1 MNTGIDNPMADS
13 DGIAEVLGF
22 WFAPGMENKWFKK
35 DPAFDA
41 EVRARLGAPQENA
54 VAGAFGAWRDSAEGC
69 LALVVLLDQVPR
81 NLFRGQARA
90 FATDAAA
97 RELTGHTLAQG
108 FEAALTQDQRGFLY
122 MPLQHSE
129 SLEDQDLSLRLTA
142 RLDENPTWHRWAVP
156 HRNIIARFGRFPH
169 RNAALGR
176 ESTPEELA
184 FLEQPNSSF

>member
-1 MNTGIDNPMADS
+1 MADS
-13 DGIAEVLGF
+13 DDIAEVVEF
-22 WFAPGMENKWFKK
+22 WFGPGMKERWFEC

-41 EVRARLGAPQENA
+41 EVRARLGGPREAA
-54 VAGAFGAWRDSAEGC
+54 AAGGFGAWRDSAEGC
-69 LALVVLLDQVPR
+69 LALIVLLDQAPR

-97 RELTGHTLAQG
+97 RELTGHALAQG

-122 MPLQHSE
+122 LPLEHSE
-129 SLEDQDLSLRLTA
+129 TLDDQEASVRLTA
-142 RLDENPTWHRWAVP
+142 ALDEDPAWHDYAVR
-156 HRNIIARFGRFPH
+156 HRDIIARFGRFPH

-176 ESTPEELA
+176 ESTPEERA

>member
-1 MNTGIDNPMADS
+1 MADS
-13 DGIAEVLGF
+13 DDIAEVVEF
-22 WFAPGMENKWFKK
+22 WFGPGMKERWFEC

-41 EVRARLGAPQENA
+41 EVRARLGAPHERA
-54 VAGAFGAWRDSAEGC
+54 AGGELGAWRDSAEGC
-69 LALVVLLDQVPR
+69 LALIVLLDQAPR

-97 RELTGHTLAQG
+97 RELTGHALAQG

-122 MPLQHSE
+122 LPLEHSE
-129 SLEDQDLSLRLTA
+129 TLDDQEASVRLTA
-142 RLDENPTWHRWAVP
+142 ALDEDPAWHDYAVR
-156 HRNIIARFGRFPH
+156 HRDIIARFGRFPH

-176 ESTPEELA
+176 RSTPEEEA